1 MAVGD
6 FEYIPRKPEE
16 TVLYRAI
23 AEHLETFLARQQERE
38 RPVPRFV
45 EKEFRTYLTCG
56 IAEHGFLRLHCDTCG
71 HDRIL
76 PFSCKKRSWCPS
88 CGGRRMADTAAHL
101 VERVFPQVAVRQWVL
116 SLPFQLRYRMAYD
129 SELLAEVL
137 NIFVRTVFDELR
149 RRARESLGLKQSQC
163 GAVTFVQRFGSSVN
177 LHTHF
182 HTIALDGVYAAGPDG
197 RPQFHELPPPE
208 DAEVLHVTTR
218 IAGRVL
224 AMIQRRGLEDEADS
238 LGENDPGLAAL
249 YAAAVRGRIATGSNA
264 GKRVATFGGDRIDGD
279 SLEAMSSPRCAA
291 ASGFNLHANVD
302 ISAGD
307 RDRLERL
314 LRYAARP
321 ALAIERLSKMSDGRL
336 KYRLKRPWRD
346 GTTDVLFEP
355 QDFLAKL
362 AALVP
367 APRVH
372 LTRFHGILA
381 AAAKWR
387 ALIIPTPVEEHN
399 EQPMTLPS
407 SPPDPL
413 SESAQTSVE
422 AAASAAIASPRN
434 YTWALL
440 MMRVFALDVLQCQ
453 RCGGR
458 LRILAAIHPPETT
471 RKILVHLGLPSR
483 APPLAPPVSEC
494 NL

>member
-249 YAAAVRGRIATGSNA
+249 YAAAVRGRIATG
-264 GKRVATFGGDRIDGD
+264 
-279 SLEAMSSPRCAA
+279 
-291 ASGFNLHANVD
+291 
-302 ISAGD
+302 
-307 RDRLERL
+307 
-314 LRYAARP
+314 
-321 ALAIERLSKMSDGRL
+321 
-336 KYRLKRPWRD
+336 
-346 GTTDVLFEP
+346 
-355 QDFLAKL
+355 
-362 AALVP
+362 
-367 APRVH
+367 
-372 LTRFHGILA
+372 
-381 AAAKWR
+381 
-387 ALIIPTPVEEHN
+387 
-399 EQPMTLPS
+399 
-407 SPPDPL
+407 
-413 SESAQTSVE
+413 
-422 AAASAAIASPRN
+422 
-434 YTWALL
+434 
-440 MMRVFALDVLQCQ
+440 
-453 RCGGR
+453 
-458 LRILAAIHPPETT
+458 
-471 RKILVHLGLPSR
+471 
-483 APPLAPPVSEC
+483 
-494 NL
+494 